1 MNIKEQVTQIIFET
15 VDEINK
21 NLAQDKQLEKSEL
34 TILFG
39 KDGILDS
46 LGLVNFIVTAEQK
59 IKKSTGSMIAL
70 ADESAMSQQSSPLK
84 TIGSLISYIVD
95 LLEKK

>member
-1 MNIKEQVTQIIFET
+1 MSKKEQVTQIIFNT

-21 NLAQDKQLEKSEL
+21 SLAQDSQLEKSEQ

-39 KDGILDS
+39 KDGLLDS

-59 IKKSTGSMIAL
+59 IKADTGKVIAL
-70 ADESAMSQQSSPLK
+70 ADERAMSQQSSPLK
-84 TIGSLISYIVD
+84 TIGSLIDYTIT
-95 LLEKK
+95 LLENK